1 MSRVYSTVGQREIER
16 AVGKVISMAGYRRL
30 TPSGPDGYALGVHAE
45 NGPSE
50 RQPGNETDESADH
63 LTN

>member
-1 MSRVYSTVGQREIER
+1 
-16 AVGKVISMAGYRRL
+16 MAGYRRL
-30 TPSGPDGYALGVHAE
+30 TLSGPGRYASSMPTE

-50 RQPGNETDESADH
+50 RQPKDESDESADH

>member
-1 MSRVYSTVGQREIER
+1 MSRLYSTVGQKEIER

-30 TPSGPDGYALGVHAE
+30 TLSGPGGYALGMPAE

-50 RQPGNETDESADH
+50 RQPEDESDESADH